1 MYVIGKTGVGKSV
14 LLKNMA
20 LQDIRAGR
28 GIGIVDPHGEF
39 VEEVL
44 EQIPPERINDVVYF
58 NPVDA
63 DFPIGFNILEV
74 PDVRYKHLV
83 VSDLLGIFT
92 KIWANV
98 WSARMEYIL
107 QNCILAL
114 IDTPGTTLLGIPRI
128 LVEKEYRDKI
138 VANVSDPVV
147 RSFWTQEYETWR
159 DQFRNEAIVPIQN
172 KVGQFLNTGFVR
184 NIVGQPTS
192 TINIADIMNNQ
203 KILLVNVS
211 KGRIGEDNA
220 ALLGAM
226 IITKIQL
233 AAMERVRIPEEDR
246 VDFYLYVDEFQNFS
260 TDSFAAILSEAR
272 KYRLNLLIAHQY
284 VGQLVTDV
292 STKVRDA
299 VFGNVGTMISF
310 RVGATDAEFLE
321 KEFEPEFMGQ
331 DLINLPNYHIYLKLM
346 VDGVTSRPFSAGTLP
361 PLKYPVEPDIR
372 ERIINASRSQWSRP
386 REEVEQQI
394 TEWNSTGVAHASPMR
409 SRPGASPG
417 QPRGG
422 FAPSGQGRPQSNSG
436 PLATTGASG
445 VQMYDAQC
453 FNCGKMTQ
461 VPFKPDGKRPV
472 YCLNCLKQ
480 IEEGK
485 LIPLPDRMPSAVRA
499 RYGSSLG
506 DLGIE
511 FEAQK
516 SAERIPAPPR
526 HETERI
532 QSPRGSRSAEPFL
545 NTHAGMRVDSG
556 YGSDRPER
564 KERSERPETMP
575 RDRQGQEYFARQ
587 PERSAPRH
595 VFGDRE
601 DGHRNERTDVRHPDF
616 GDGRPSAPRPSA
628 PARASDESP
637 RVSSTRGGEE
647 QTRERMP
654 RFERVSER
662 PIQDRR
668 EQRSSPLP
676 AGVRSRPIVRVPQG
690 SVKLSLQS
698 LKSPEKSPEHDAP
711 PEGVASKREM
721 IQRTHHAASHKE
733 VNTSDLRSMLDEVL
747 NAAQHAKTSSEQ
759 KQDSAPPV
767 SSDDRPHEEKK
778 ASSGAPPG
786 QILKP
791 GDTIKF

>member
-1 MYVIGKTGVGKSV
+1 MVDPKEQKEQEVTYIGKCNFRGNERVFGIKKKDRRQHMYVIGKTGVGKSA

-44 EQIPPERINDVVYF
+44 EQIPSNRINDVVYF

-63 DFPIGFNILEV
+63 DYPIGFNVLEV
-74 PDVRYKHLV
+74 PDVKYKHLV

-128 LVEKEYRDKI
+128 LVDKEYRDAI
-138 VANVSDPVV
+138 VANVTDPVV

-172 KVGQFLNTGFVR
+172 KVGQFLNTSFVR

-192 TINIADIMNNQ
+192 SLNIPDIMNTG

-211 KGRIGEDNA
+211 KGKIGEDNS

-233 AAMERVRIPEEDR
+233 AAMERVRIAEEDR
-246 VDFYLYVDEFQNFS
+246 LDFYLYVDEFQNFA

-272 KYRLNLLIAHQY
+272 KYRLNLFIAHQY

-321 KEFEPEFMGQ
+321 KEFTPEFLMA

-346 VDGVTSRPFSAGTLP
+346 VDGMTSRPFSSATLP
-361 PLKYPVEPDIR
+361 PLKYDVEPNIR
-372 ERIINASRSQWSRP
+372 ERIIDASRARYSRA
-386 REEVEQQI
+386 REGVESVI
-394 TEWNSTGVAHASPMR
+394 TEWS
-409 SRPGASPG
+409 SPG
-417 QPRGG
+417 GGAQKSTAQGAFRGDG
-422 FAPSGQGRPQSNSG
+422 QIRSSGNSSNAARSTNSG
-436 PLATTGASG
+436 AE
-445 VQMYDAQC
+445 MFDAQC

-472 YCLNCLKQ
+472 YCMPCLKQ

-485 LIPLPDRMPSAVRA
+485 LIPLPDRMPSVAKA
-499 RYGSSLG
+499 RYGSTLG

-511 FEAQK
+511 FESSRPMPTQMPNREAPLMRANNSISESRPQIQQ
-516 SAERIPAPPR
+516 ERNIPA
-526 HETERI
+526 H
-532 QSPRGSRSAEPFL
+532 RSG
-545 NTHAGMRVDSG
+545 N
-556 YGSDRPER
+556 
-564 KERSERPETMP
+564 
-575 RDRQGQEYFARQ
+575 Q
-587 PERSAPRH
+587 
-595 VFGDRE
+595 
-601 DGHRNERTDVRHPDF
+601 
-616 GDGRPSAPRPSA
+616 
-628 PARASDESP
+628 
-637 RVSSTRGGEE
+637 
-647 QTRERMP
+647 
-654 RFERVSER
+654 
-662 PIQDRR
+662 R
-668 EQRSSPLP
+668 EQRSGVGMAPSLRQDLRPRSPHPDSFSRPPYQDTFSRRPLKEEQRPVHSSGKEHIPDRDRGRVSGP
-676 AGVRSRPIVRVPQG
+676 AHVGEKRQEKIDDVAHGGFRSRPVVRTPEK
-690 SVKLSLQS
+690 SPKISLQS
-698 LKSPEKSPEHDAP
+698 LKPSEKEALAPAIALKEEINEKSKSDV
-711 PEGVASKREM
+711 GR
-721 IQRTHHAASHKE
+721 KE
-733 VNTSDLRSMLDEVL
+733 ANTSDLRDMLAQVL
-747 NAAQHAKTSSEQ
+747 NETTKVPM
-759 KQDSAPPV
+759 PPLPV
-767 SSDDRPHEEKK
+767 PPPPPTNNGAENNIDDEKESIPHKPP
-778 ASSGAPPG
+778 SSGHV
-786 QILKP
+786 LKP
-791 GDTIKF
+791 GDTIRF